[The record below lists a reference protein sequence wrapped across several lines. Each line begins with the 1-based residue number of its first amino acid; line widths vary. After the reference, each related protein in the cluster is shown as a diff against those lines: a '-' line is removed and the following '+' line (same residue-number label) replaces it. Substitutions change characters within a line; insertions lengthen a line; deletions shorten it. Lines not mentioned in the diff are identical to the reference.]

1 MLPTGRRSNG
11 KAPAVEPRRNRKR
24 KERKIILWLLS
35 CWNVITEGA
44 GRIWWGDTGEEE
56 DKKSEGLEARS
67 ATKTVGSEVLVGA
80 NFVTT

>member
-1 MLPTGRRSNG
+1 MRGVYGGGIR
-11 KAPAVEPRRNRKR
+11 
-24 KERKIILWLLS
+24 
-35 CWNVITEGA
+35 
-44 GRIWWGDTGEEE
+44 GEEE